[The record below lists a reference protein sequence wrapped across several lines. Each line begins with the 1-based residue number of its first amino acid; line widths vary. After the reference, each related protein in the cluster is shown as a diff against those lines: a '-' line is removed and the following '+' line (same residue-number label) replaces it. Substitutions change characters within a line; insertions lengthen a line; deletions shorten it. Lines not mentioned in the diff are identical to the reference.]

1 MGEYVD
7 STLTSGEVVH
17 YEARHHWMIFV
28 SLYALFTLWIG
39 PLVAWSSD
47 EFAVTNRRV
56 IAKAGMIGRRTLELN
71 LDKIESVRVDQS
83 ILGRILGYGTVE
95 VIGTGGTR
103 EAFNFISKPLDCRKA
118 FQEAQ
123 V

>member
-7 STLTSGEVVH
+7 S
-17 YEARHHWMIFV
+17 
-28 SLYALFTLWIG
+28 TLWIG